1 LKLTNQIQRH
11 SFSKIRKLIEMPDL
25 LEIQLDSFRRFL
37 QDSVKHS
44 EREKIGLS
52 AVFLNVFPIID
63 NREEHILEFVDYT
76 IDHPKYTVEE
86 CKERGVT
93 YSAPLKA
100 RLRLSRKSDGDEG
113 FGETVE
119 SDVYLGS
126 LPLMTHT
133 GTFIIN
139 GSERVVVS
147 QLHRSPGVFFGIN
160 YHQNGTELYSARIIP
175 FRGSWVEF
183 TTDINNVLHVYIDRR
198 KKFPVTTLLR
208 AMGHGSNLQIMN
220 LFGFSEE
227 VAVAS
232 KMISRYVGRKLVDDV
247 VNQETGEI
255 VVERDQELNEERLAA
270 IKDSGVA
277 SVHLLK
283 VDDTVVG
290 YEILVNTLAKDP
302 TRTQE
307 DALLYLY
314 RELRNAEAPD
324 LDTAKGLLERLFFDD
339 RRYDLGAVGR
349 YRMNSKLNQ
358 RVPLEVTVLTLED
371 IVSIL
376 RFVLELREGKQ
387 TTDDIDHLGN
397 RRIRTV
403 GEQLANQFS
412 VALTRMARTIK
423 ERMNLN
429 ESERMTPQDLINV
442 RTITSVINTFFGTNQ
457 LSQFMDQ
464 VNPLT
469 ELTHK
474 RRISALGP
482 GGLTRERAGFE
493 VRDVHYTHYGRLCP
507 IETPEG
513 PNIGLISSLCTYAR
527 INELG
532 FVETPYRKVK
542 DGRVTRSIEFL
553 SADDEDRFTI
563 AQANA
568 PIDDSGNFLRTII
581 KARNRAEYPGRRSR
595 RGGVHGRVPGADR
608 LRGRQPD
615 PLPGARRRQPRPD
628 GQQHAAPGRA
638 PAASRRAL
646 CGHGHGAQ
654 VRHRQPRRGGGRRGR
669 RDHLCVRHTHRAAPV
684 REGRVPQPPGEPH
697 PRVPPA
703 EVRAHQPE
711 HLHQPETPGAGGRQG
726 QEGRHPRRR
735 LQHGPR

>member
-1 LKLTNQIQRH
+1 MKLTNQIQRH
-11 SFSKIRKLIEMPDL
+11 SFSKIRKLLEMPDL
-25 LEIQLDSFRRFL
+25 LEIQLESFRRFL
-37 QDSVKHS
+37 QDNVKHS

-63 NREEHILEFVDYT
+63 NREEHILEFVDYS

-126 LPLMTHT
+126 LPLMTNT
-133 GTFIIN
+133 GTFVIN

-183 TTDINNVLHVYIDRR
+183 TTDINSVLHVYIDRR

-227 VAVAS
+227 VSVNS
-232 KMISRYVGRKLVDDV
+232 KYISRYIGRKLVDDV
-247 VNQETGEI
+247 VNMETGEI
-255 VVERDQELNEERLAA
+255 VVERDQELNEERLAEV
-270 IKDSGVA
+270 KDAGVTTLN
-277 SVHLLK
+277 LLK
-283 VDDTVVG
+283 VDDTVIG
-290 YEILVNTLAKDP
+290 YDILVNTLAKDP
-302 TRTQE
+302 TRNQE

-339 RRYDLGAVGR
+339 RRYDLGSVGR

-358 RVPLEVTVLTLED
+358 TVPLEVTVLTLQD

-376 RFVLELREGKQ
+376 RFVLELRDGKQ

-457 LSQFMDQ
+457 LSQ
-464 VNPLT
+464 
-469 ELTHK
+469 
-474 RRISALGP
+474 
-482 GGLTRERAGFE
+482 
-493 VRDVHYTHYGRLCP
+493 
-507 IETPEG
+507 
-513 PNIGLISSLCTYAR
+513 
-527 INELG
+527 
-532 FVETPYRKVK
+532 
-542 DGRVTRSIEFL
+542 
-553 SADDEDRFTI
+553 
-563 AQANA
+563 
-568 PIDDSGNFLRTII
+568 
-581 KARNRAEYPGRRSR
+581 
-595 RGGVHGRVPGADR
+595 
-608 LRGRQPD
+608 
-615 PLPGARRRQPRPD
+615 
-628 GQQHAAPGRA
+628 
-638 PAASRRAL
+638 
-646 CGHGHGAQ
+646 
-654 VRHRQPRRGGGRRGR
+654 
-669 RDHLCVRHTHRAAPV
+669 
-684 REGRVPQPPGEPH
+684 
-697 PRVPPA
+697 
-703 EVRAHQPE
+703 
-711 HLHQPETPGAGGRQG
+711 
-726 QEGRHPRRR
+726 
-735 LQHGPR
+735 